1 MSTHAK
7 FVQAIAAAPDAATWS
22 MACVGLADSMW
33 WFSAATLADGTSAS
47 SKDLYVA
54 AITLAA
60 DTSAVAKGYV
70 GLGDTLWRGQQATV
84 NGTRVGKAAAY
95 AEAAALDVDARLTS
109 RACLGL
115 ASTLWWAPRA
125 EQEAGGMREA
135 YLKVIALAADGA
147 MVAEAYRGLHGS
159 MAPDETV
166 TLHDGTVMSRDEL
179 SKRR

>member
-1 MSTHAK
+1 MAVSGWSVVAVAVVALALGIHVGGRADCTPHGDAAAEAGTPGTRAPADMSTHAK
-7 FVQAIAAAPDAATWS
+7 FVQAIAAAPDAATRS

-84 NGTRVGKAAAY
+84 NGTRVGKAAA
-95 AEAAALDVDARLTS
+95 ADVADLPRPRQHRPYRRRL
-109 RACLGL
+109 
-115 ASTLWWAPRA
+115 
-125 EQEAGGMREA
+125 
-135 YLKVIALAADGA
+135 ADGS
-147 MVAEAYRGLHGS
+147 E
-159 MAPDETV
+159 
-166 TLHDGTVMSRDEL
+166 
-179 SKRR
+179 